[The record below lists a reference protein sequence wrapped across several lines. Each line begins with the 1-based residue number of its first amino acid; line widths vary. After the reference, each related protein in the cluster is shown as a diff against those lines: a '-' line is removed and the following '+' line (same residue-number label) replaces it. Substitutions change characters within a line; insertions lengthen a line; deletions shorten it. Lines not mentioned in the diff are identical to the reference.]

1 MPSLV
6 TKTTPDYTTLISS
19 RIVATG
25 NIELAST
32 TLDLKNVPGAWVVG
46 FMGRGSIGTP
56 TRAGYFAIRPTDN
69 NTDIVPT
76 TIFDMV
82 GQGPTTAALL
92 GALTAD
98 VSTSQNTIAIAS
110 TNFAIGDTV
119 CIFNSGG
126 TLIQWNRIASGAT
139 TSWTLERNHRVLNL
153 NGDSV
158 TNLADVRRVWIP
170 GGDIYECR
178 FVNYSSIPYV
188 VQLLAIVDKG
198 ETIT

>member
-1 MPSLV
+1 
-6 TKTTPDYTTLISS
+6 
-19 RIVATG
+19 
-25 NIELAST
+25 
-32 TLDLKNVPGAWVVG
+32 
-46 FMGRGSIGTP
+46 MGRGSNGTP

-98 VSTSQNTIAIAS
+98 VSTSLNTIAIAS
-110 TNFAIGDTV
+110 TAFAIGDTV

-139 TSWTLERNHRVLNL
+139 TAWTMERNHRVVNL
-153 NGDSV
+153 NTNSV

>member
-6 TKTTPDYTTLISS
+6 AKTTPDYTTLISPK
-19 RIVATG
+19 IVATG

-32 TLDLKNVPGAWVVG
+32 TLDLRNVPGAWVVG
-46 FMGRGSIGTP
+46 FMGRGSNGTP
-56 TRAGYFAIRPTDN
+56 TRAGYFMIRPTDN
-69 NTDIVPT
+69 NSDIVPT

-92 GALTAD
+92 GNLTAD
-98 VSTSQNTIAIAS
+98 VSTSANTIAIAS
-110 TNFAIGDTV
+110 TSFAIGDTV
-119 CIFNSGG
+119 CIFNSSG

-139 TSWTLERNHRVLNL
+139 TSWTMERNHRVANL
-153 NGDSV
+153 SGNSV
-158 TNLADVRRVWIP
+158 SNLADVRRLWIP

-178 FVNYSSIPYV
+178 FVNYSSISYA

>member
-6 TKTTPDYTTLISS
+6 TKTTPDYTTLISPK
-19 RIVATG
+19 IVATG

-32 TLDLKNVPGAWVVG
+32 TLDLRNYPGAWIHG
-46 FMGRGSIGTP
+46 FMGRGSGTP

-69 NTDIVPT
+69 NSDIVPT

-98 VSTSQNTIAIAS
+98 VSTSANTIAIAS

-139 TSWTLERNHRVLNL
+139 TSWTMERNHRVANL
-153 NGDSV
+153 SGNSV
-158 TNLADVRRVWIP
+158 SNLADVRRLWIP

-178 FVNYSSIPYV
+178 FVNYSSISYA

>member
-1 MPSLV
+1 MPALV
-6 TKTTPDYTTLISS
+6 TKTTPEFTTLIASK
-19 RIVATG
+19 IVATG

-32 TLDLKNVPGAWVVG
+32 TLDLRNYPGAWIHG
-46 FMGRGSIGTP
+46 FMGRGSGTP

-76 TIFDMV
+76 TMFDII
-82 GQGPTTAALL
+82 GQGPTT
-92 GALTAD
+92 GALVGTLSAD
-98 VSTSQNTIAIAS
+98 VSTSANTISLSAS
-110 TNFAIGDTV
+110 TAFGIGDTV

-139 TSWTLERNHRVLNL
+139 TSWTMERNHRVASLSGN
-153 NGDSV
+153 SV
-158 TNLADVRRVWIP
+158 SNLADFRRLWIP

-178 FVNYSSIPYV
+178 FVNYSSISYA

>member
-1 MPSLV
+1 MPALV
-6 TKTTPDYTTLISS
+6 TKTPPDFTTLIASK
-19 RIVATG
+19 IVATG

-32 TLDLKNVPGAWVVG
+32 TLDLRNYPGAWIHG
-46 FMGRGSIGTP
+46 FMGRGSGTP

-76 TIFDMV
+76 TMFDII
-82 GQGPTTAALL
+82 GQGPTT
-92 GALTAD
+92 GALVGTLSAD
-98 VSTSQNTIAIAS
+98 VSTSANTISLSGS
-110 TNFAIGDTV
+110 TAFGIGDTV

-126 TLIQWNRIASGAT
+126 TLIQWNRIVSGAT
-139 TSWTLERNHRVLNL
+139 TSWTMERNHRVANL
-153 NGDSV
+153 SGNSV
-158 TNLADVRRVWIP
+158 SNLADVRRLWIP

-178 FVNYSSIPYV
+178 FVNYSSISYA

>member
-1 MPSLV
+1 MPALV
-6 TKTTPDYTTLISS
+6 TKTTPDFTTLIASK
-19 RIVATG
+19 IVATG

-32 TLDLKNVPGAWVVG
+32 TLDLRNYPGAWIHG
-46 FMGRGSIGTP
+46 FMGRGSGTP

-76 TIFDMV
+76 TMFDII
-82 GQGPTTAALL
+82 GQGPTT
-92 GALTAD
+92 GASVGTLSAD
-98 VSTSQNTIAIAS
+98 VSTSANTISLSGS
-110 TNFAIGDTV
+110 TAFGIGDTV

-139 TSWTLERNHRVLNL
+139 TSWTMERNHRVASLSGN
-153 NGDSV
+153 SV
-158 TNLADVRRVWIP
+158 SNLADVRRLWIP

-178 FVNYSSIPYV
+178 FVNYSSISYA